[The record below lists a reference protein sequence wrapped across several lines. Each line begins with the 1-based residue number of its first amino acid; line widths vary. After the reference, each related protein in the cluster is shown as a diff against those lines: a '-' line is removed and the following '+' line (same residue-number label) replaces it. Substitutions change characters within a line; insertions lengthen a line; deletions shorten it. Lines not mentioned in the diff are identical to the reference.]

1 MKQTTK
7 LIIMKQTTKLIGMLA
22 LGAFALGQVEMVRA
36 ADKNP
41 PERMTYQGYLID
53 AADLPLGSILVN
65 NTPVSDPQN
74 YNIVFRIY
82 KAKQGGDA
90 IWAEQQTVTID
101 LGNFSVLLGEG
112 AAASDAEPHGK
123 LSEAF
128 SGSDVSDRFI
138 GVTVTPPGGSDVEI
152 APRLRLVTTAL
163 SFLATN
169 ARWADEAGKIVGT
182 NAGGAPFNALQTV
195 ANGNIGI
202 GAADPKQK
210 LQVDGNIYLGPNDNN
225 RGIHSGD
232 SLFLSADNFVYIVAD
247 ANDASGR
254 GNGDIILGLGTDI
267 NTHSSPDFAYPVAD
281 DTNFPRQPMMT
292 LKGNT
297 GYVGINTRDPKSWLH
312 LNGNT
317 DVTVGSSNYGVLVI
331 GTVTGLHMRFDGN
344 EIMARDGTA
353 NGTLYLNLDGGTV
366 KVGSVTVTSDRRL
379 KRNIHKLD
387 YGLADLLRL
396 KPVSYEWRP
405 DMFNLPGTQLG
416 FIAQDVQEILP
427 EVVRADN
434 GEESRVENEL
444 SLNVNGI
451 LPVVV
456 ASVQELARENQSL
469 KKELETLR
477 SEMAIFKADLAVANR
492 QSDRLDR
499 LEELVSSIGKGN
511 RDLSSLR
518 N

>member
-1 MKQTTK
+1 
-7 LIIMKQTTKLIGMLA
+7 
-22 LGAFALGQVEMVRA
+22 
-36 ADKNP
+36 
-41 PERMTYQGYLID
+41 
-53 AADLPLGSILVN
+53 
-65 NTPVSDPQN
+65 
-74 YNIVFRIY
+74 
-82 KAKQGGDA
+82 
-90 IWAEQQTVTID
+90 
-101 LGNFSVLLGEG
+101 
-112 AAASDAEPHGK
+112 
-123 LSEAF
+123 
-128 SGSDVSDRFI
+128 
-138 GVTVTPPGGSDVEI
+138 
-152 APRLRLVTTAL
+152 
-163 SFLATN
+163 
-169 ARWADEAGKIVGT
+169 
-182 NAGGAPFNALQTV
+182 
-195 ANGNIGI
+195 
-202 GAADPKQK
+202 
-210 LQVDGNIYLGPNDNN
+210 
-225 RGIHSGD
+225 
-232 SLFLSADNFVYIVAD
+232 
-247 ANDASGR
+247 
-254 GNGDIILGLGTDI
+254 
-267 NTHSSPDFAYPVAD
+267 
-281 DTNFPRQPMMT
+281 MMT
-292 LKGNT
+292 LKGNS
-297 GYVGINTRDPKSWLH
+297 GYVGVNTRDPVSWLH
-312 LNGNT
+312 LNGST
-317 DVTVGSSNYGVLVI
+317 DVTTGSSSYGVLVI
-331 GTVTGLHMRFDGN
+331 GPKDGLHMRFDGN
-344 EIMARDGTA
+344 EIMARDNTG

-477 SEMAIFKADLAVANR
+477 SEMAIFKADLAAANR

-499 LEELVSSIGKGN
+499 LEELVSTIGKGN

>member
-1 MKQTTK
+1 
-7 LIIMKQTTKLIGMLA
+7 MKQTTKLIGMLA
-22 LGAFALGQVEMVRA
+22 LGAFALGQVEMVKA

-53 AADLPLGSILVN
+53 ANDDPLGSILVN
-65 NTPVSDPQN
+65 GTPVSDPQN

-112 AAASDAEPHGK
+112 AEVSNAEPHGK

-152 APRLRLVTTAL
+152 APRLQLVTTAL

-169 ARWADEAGKIVGT
+169 ARRADEAGKIVGT
-182 NAGGAPFNALQTV
+182 NAVGASFNALQTV
-195 ANGNIGI
+195 ANGNVGI
-202 GAADPKQK
+202 GTDDPKQK
-210 LQVDGNIYLGPNDNN
+210 LQVDGNIYLGPNDYN

-232 SLFLSADNFVYIVAD
+232 SLFLSADNSVFIVAD
-247 ANDASGR
+247 TNDLEGKGS
-254 GNGDIILGLGTDI
+254 GDIILGMGTDI
-267 NTHSSPDFAYPVAD
+267 DTDASPDFAYPTQASD
-281 DTNFPRQPMMT
+281 DFPRQPMMT
-292 LKGNT
+292 LKGNS
-297 GYVGINTRDPKSWLH
+297 GYVGVNTRAPVSWLH
-312 LNGNT
+312 LNATT
-317 DVTVGSSNYGVLVI
+317 DVTTANTTGSYGVLVI
-331 GTVTGLHMRFDGN
+331 GSTSGGHIRFDGN
-344 EIMARDGTA
+344 EIMARDNA
-353 NGTLYLNLDGGTV
+353 SNGTLYLNLDGGTV
-366 KVGSVTVTSDRRL
+366 KAGNVTVTSDRRL

-477 SEMAIFKADLAVANR
+477 SEMASLKTDLAAANR

>member
-22 LGAFALGQVEMVRA
+22 LGAFALGQVDVVRA

-41 PERMTYQGYLID
+41 PERMTYQGYLVD
-53 AADLPLGSILVN
+53 ANNSPLGNSEPVN
-65 NTPVSDPQN
+65 YDV
-74 YNIVFRIY
+74 VFRIY
-82 KAKQGGDA
+82 NAKQGGAA

-101 LGNFSVLLGEG
+101 KGNFSVLLGEG
-112 AAASDAEPHGK
+112 SVASDAEPHDA
-123 LSEAF
+123 LSTAF
-128 SGSDVSDRFI
+128 TGADVSDRYI
-138 GVTVTPPGGSDVEI
+138 GITVKALGGSDVEI
-152 APRLRLVTTAL
+152 SPRLRLVTTPL

-182 NAGGAPFNALQTV
+182 NAVGAPFNALQTV
-195 ANGNIGI
+195 ANGNVGI
-202 GAADPKQK
+202 GTVDPKQK
-210 LQVDGNIYLGPNDNN
+210 LQVDGNIYLGPNDYN

-232 SLFLSADNFVYIVAD
+232 SLFLSADNSVFIVAD
-247 ANDASGR
+247 TNDLEGKGS
-254 GNGDIILGLGTDI
+254 GDIILGMGTDI
-267 NTHSSPDFAYPVAD
+267 DTDASPDFAYPTQASD
-281 DTNFPRQPMMT
+281 DFPRQPMMT
-292 LKGNT
+292 LKGNS
-297 GYVGINTRDPKSWLH
+297 GYVGVNTRAPVSWLH
-312 LNGNT
+312 LNATT
-317 DVTVGSSNYGVLVI
+317 DVTTANTTGSYGVLVI
-331 GTVTGLHMRFDGN
+331 GSTSGGHIRFDGN
-344 EIMARDGTA
+344 EIMARDNA
-353 NGTLYLNLDGGTV
+353 SNGTLYLNLDGGTV
-366 KVGSVTVTSDRRL
+366 KAGNVTVTSDRRL

>member
-1 MKQTTK
+1 
-7 LIIMKQTTKLIGMLA
+7 MKQTTKLIGMLA
-22 LGAFALGQVEMVRA
+22 LGAFALGQVDVVRA

-41 PERMTYQGYLID
+41 PERMTYQGYLVD
-53 AADLPLGSILVN
+53 ANNSPLGNSQPVN
-65 NTPVSDPQN
+65 YDV
-74 YNIVFRIY
+74 VFRIY
-82 KAKQGGDA
+82 NAKQGGAA

-101 LGNFSVLLGEG
+101 KGNFSVLLGEG
-112 AAASDAEPHGK
+112 AAASDAEPHDA
-123 LSEAF
+123 LSTAF
-128 SGSDVSDRFI
+128 TGADVSDRYI
-138 GVTVTPPGGSDVEI
+138 GITVKALGGSDVEI
-152 APRLRLVTTAL
+152 SPRLRLVTTPL

-195 ANGNIGI
+195 ANGNVGI
-202 GAADPKQK
+202 GTDDPKQK
-210 LQVDGNIYLGPNDNN
+210 LQINGNIYLGPNDTN

-232 SLFLSADNFVYIVAD
+232 SLFLSADNSVFIVAD
-247 ANDASGR
+247 TNDASGR
-254 GNGDIILGLGTDI
+254 GNGDIILGLGTNI
-267 NTHSSPDFAYPVAD
+267 NTDSSPGFAYPVAD
-281 DTNFPRQPMMT
+281 DTNIPRQPMMT

-297 GYVGINTRDPKSWLH
+297 GYVGVNTRAPVSWLH
-312 LNGNT
+312 LNGST
-317 DVTVGSSNYGVLVI
+317 DVTTGSSSYGVLVI
-331 GTVTGLHMRFDGN
+331 GSVTGLHMRFDGN
-344 EIMARDGTA
+344 EIMARDNTG

-366 KVGSVTVTSDRRL
+366 KVGSATVTSDRRL

-396 KPVSYEWRP
+396 KPVSYEWRL

-477 SEMAIFKADLAVANR
+477 SEMAIFKADLAAANR
-492 QSDRLDR
+492 QADRLDR
-499 LEELVSSIGKGN
+499 LEELVSTIGKGN

>member
-1 MKQTTK
+1 
-7 LIIMKQTTKLIGMLA
+7 
-22 LGAFALGQVEMVRA
+22 
-36 ADKNP
+36 
-41 PERMTYQGYLID
+41 
-53 AADLPLGSILVN
+53 
-65 NTPVSDPQN
+65 
-74 YNIVFRIY
+74 
-82 KAKQGGDA
+82 
-90 IWAEQQTVTID
+90 
-101 LGNFSVLLGEG
+101 
-112 AAASDAEPHGK
+112 
-123 LSEAF
+123 
-128 SGSDVSDRFI
+128 
-138 GVTVTPPGGSDVEI
+138 
-152 APRLRLVTTAL
+152 
-163 SFLATN
+163 
-169 ARWADEAGKIVGT
+169 
-182 NAGGAPFNALQTV
+182 
-195 ANGNIGI
+195 
-202 GAADPKQK
+202 
-210 LQVDGNIYLGPNDNN
+210 
-225 RGIHSGD
+225 
-232 SLFLSADNFVYIVAD
+232 
-247 ANDASGR
+247 
-254 GNGDIILGLGTDI
+254 
-267 NTHSSPDFAYPVAD
+267 
-281 DTNFPRQPMMT
+281 
-292 LKGNT
+292 
-297 GYVGINTRDPKSWLH
+297 
-312 LNGNT
+312 
-317 DVTVGSSNYGVLVI
+317 
-331 GTVTGLHMRFDGN
+331 MRFDGN
-344 EIMARDGTA
+344 EIMARDNTG

-477 SEMAIFKADLAVANR
+477 SEMAIFKADLAAANR

-499 LEELVSSIGKGN
+499 LEELVSTIGKGN